1 MQNDTMLIITK
12 KFIFNPYSISSSMQ
26 LQTGFGFTLLRW
38 ELRPVSTEIFCGGR
52 AETIKISD
60 QSAGAVLLRSLFVRA
75 MTAVH
80 TALHMLYTS
89 RSVMTLPIKISL
101 F

>member
-1 MQNDTMLIITK
+1 MYIQ
-12 KFIFNPYSISSSMQ
+12 MQ
-26 LQTGFGFTLLRW
+26 LQAGFGFTLLRW

-60 QSAGAVLLRSLFVRA
+60 QSAGAVLLRSLFVP

>member
-12 KFIFNPYSISSSMQ
+12 KYIFNPYSISSSMQ

>member
-1 MQNDTMLIITK
+1 MQNDTMLIVTK
-12 KFIFNPYSISSSMQ
+12 KYIFNPYSISSSMQ

-60 QSAGAVLLRSLFVRA
+60 QSAGAVLLRSLFVP

>member
-1 MQNDTMLIITK
+1 MQNHTMLIITK
-12 KFIFNPYSISSSMQ
+12 KYISNPHSISSMQ

-60 QSAGAVLLRSLFVRA
+60 QSAGAVLLRSLFVP

>member
-60 QSAGAVLLRSLFVRA
+60 QSAGAVLLRSLFVP

>member
-1 MQNDTMLIITK
+1 MYIQ
-12 KFIFNPYSISSSMQ
+12 MQ
-26 LQTGFGFTLLRW
+26 LQTRFGFTLLRW